1 MFSDLNINDHIWHMK
16 REIFNGVLFIGFMFG
31 VNYLIKTFLNE
42 MSDESSNDNNKKE
55 DEKQELSNQ
64 DDLQNAIKQQNY
76 DIIMEDFNQSTM
88 NNLDDMD
95 LKYLQNSLQLTYDE
109 DNEEINSGND
119 KVEEEMDDEGDNGD
133 NGDNE
138 EINSGNDKVKEEMDD
153 KKEDVKDDIDQ
164 DTLNLLDEVKYV
176 LDTKIKDDI
185 MVVQN
190 ILEKKQYL
198 IGLNKRLMEI
208 RDRLQELKNELS

>member
-31 VNYLIKTFLNE
+31 VNYIIKTFLNE
-42 MSDESSNDNNKKE
+42 MSDESSNNNNKKE

-64 DDLQNAIKQQNY
+64 DDLQNAIQQQNY

-95 LKYLQNSLQLTYDE
+95 LKYLQNSLQLTYEDDNE
-109 DNEEINSGND
+109 DNDDNECDNGDNEEINSGND
-119 KVEEEMDDEGDNGD
+119 KVEEEMDDKKD
-133 NGDNE
+133 
-138 EINSGNDKVKEEMDD
+138 V
-153 KKEDVKDDIDQ
+153 KEDVKDEIDQ